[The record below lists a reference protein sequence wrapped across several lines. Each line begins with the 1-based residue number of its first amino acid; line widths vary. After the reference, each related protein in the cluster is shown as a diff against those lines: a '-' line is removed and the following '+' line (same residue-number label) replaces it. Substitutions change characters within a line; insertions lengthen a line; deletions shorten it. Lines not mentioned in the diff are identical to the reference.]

1 MLRRILPLLLGLLV
15 FAGCSA
21 PVESPP
27 STPLAAPLP
36 ISSLSGKPA
45 PEFTHSKPITAQAEP
60 ITAQVEPITA
70 QTKPI
75 TPQVEPIAALTSD
88 DQKPDQAAV
97 IITPAA
103 PQLILPLAYDS
114 VSSQGITISAVYFDD
129 RKFQLTVADQA
140 DGCGSQWM
148 DAKSAAMSCNG
159 YAAINGGFFTPE
171 GKPLGIL
178 VASGIKRGSLNQSS
192 LGAGIFISSKNKSA
206 IVRREHYA
214 PSSVTHNV
222 ENLLQA
228 GPILIEH
235 GKPTIGLSD
244 NNARPRSFI
253 AWDGK
258 HHWAI
263 GHIDSSTLAAAA
275 RALSETS
282 LIGFKAS
289 SVLNLDGGRSSDL
302 WAGPRV
308 PGGAKTHRSF
318 LNKPVRNY
326 LVITSR

>member
-21 PVESPP
+21 PIESPP

-60 ITAQVEPITA
+60 ITAQVET
-70 QTKPI
+70 I
-75 TPQVEPIAALTSD
+75 TPQVETIAALTSD

-97 IITPAA
+97 MITPAA

-114 VSSQGITISAVYFDD
+114 VSSQGITISAVCFDD

-148 DAKSAAMSCNG
+148 DAKSAAMSCDG

-289 SVLNLDGGRSSDL
+289 AVLNLDGGRSSDL

>member
-36 ISSLSGKPA
+36 ISSLSAKPA
-45 PEFTHSKPITAQAEP
+45 PEFTHSKP

-114 VSSQGITISAVYFDD
+114 VSSQGITISAVCFDD

>member
-60 ITAQVEPITA
+60 ITAQVET
-70 QTKPI
+70 I
-75 TPQVEPIAALTSD
+75 TPQVEPSAALTSD
-88 DQKPDQAAV
+88 DQKPDQGAV
-97 IITPAA
+97 MITPAA

-114 VSSQGITISAVYFDD
+114 VSSQGITISAVCFDD

-148 DAKSAAMSCNG
+148 DAKSAAMSCDG

-206 IVRREHYA
+206 ILRREHYA
-214 PSSVTHNV
+214 SSSVTHNV

-228 GPILIEH
+228 GPMLIEH

-289 SVLNLDGGRSSDL
+289 AVLNLDGGRSSDL

>member
-60 ITAQVEPITA
+60 ITAQVET
-70 QTKPI
+70 I
-75 TPQVEPIAALTSD
+75 TPQVETIAALTSD

-114 VSSQGITISAVYFDD
+114 VSSQGITISAVCFDD

-214 PSSVTHNV
+214 SSSVTHNV

-228 GPILIEH
+228 GPMLIEH

-289 SVLNLDGGRSSDL
+289 AVLNLDGGRSSDL

-308 PGGAKTHRSF
+308 PGGEKTHRSF

>member
-60 ITAQVEPITA
+60 ITAQVET
-70 QTKPI
+70 I
-75 TPQVEPIAALTSD
+75 TPQVEPSAALTSD

-97 IITPAA
+97 MITPAA

-114 VSSQGITISAVYFDD
+114 VSSQGITISAVCFDD

-148 DAKSAAMSCNG
+148 DAKSAAMSCDG

-206 IVRREHYA
+206 ILRREHYA
-214 PSSVTHNV
+214 SSSVTHNV

-228 GPILIEH
+228 GPMLIEH

>member
-1 MLRRILPLLLGLLV
+1 M
-15 FAGCSA
+15 
-21 PVESPP
+21 
-27 STPLAAPLP
+27 
-36 ISSLSGKPA
+36 
-45 PEFTHSKPITAQAEP
+45 
-60 ITAQVEPITA
+60 
-70 QTKPI
+70 
-75 TPQVEPIAALTSD
+75 
-88 DQKPDQAAV
+88 
-97 IITPAA
+97 TPAA
-103 PQLILPLAYDS
+103 PQLIMPLAYHS

-148 DAKSAAMSCNG
+148 DAKSAAMSCDG

-214 PSSVTHNV
+214 PSSVTNNV

-228 GPILIEH
+228 GPMLVEH

-289 SVLNLDGGRSSDL
+289 TVLNLDGGRSSDL

>member
-60 ITAQVEPITA
+60 ITAQVET
-70 QTKPI
+70 I
-75 TPQVEPIAALTSD
+75 TPQVEPSAALTSD

-114 VSSQGITISAVYFDD
+114 VSSQGITISAVCFDD

-148 DAKSAAMSCNG
+148 DAQSAAMSCNG

>member
-60 ITAQVEPITA
+60 ITAQVET
-70 QTKPI
+70 I
-75 TPQVEPIAALTSD
+75 TPQVETIAALTSD

-114 VSSQGITISAVYFDD
+114 VSSQGITISAVCFDD

-206 IVRREHYA
+206 ILRREHYA
-214 PSSVTHNV
+214 SSSVTHNV

-228 GPILIEH
+228 GPMLIEH

>member
-60 ITAQVEPITA
+60 ITAQVET
-70 QTKPI
+70 I
-75 TPQVEPIAALTSD
+75 TPQVEPSAALTSD

-97 IITPAA
+97 MITPAA

-114 VSSQGITISAVYFDD
+114 VSSQGITISAVCFDD

-148 DAKSAAMSCNG
+148 DAKSAAMSCDG
-159 YAAINGGFFTPE
+159 YAAITGGFFTPE

-289 SVLNLDGGRSSDL
+289 AVLNLDGGRSSDL

>member
-1 MLRRILPLLLGLLV
+1 M
-15 FAGCSA
+15 
-21 PVESPP
+21 
-27 STPLAAPLP
+27 P
-36 ISSLSGKPA
+36 ISSLSAKPA
-45 PEFTHSKPITAQAEP
+45 PEFIHSKPITAQAEP
-60 ITAQVEPITA
+60 IKWRQSPSHPLL
-70 QTKPI
+70 QTI
-75 TPQVEPIAALTSD
+75 N
-88 DQKPDQAAV
+88 KPDQAAV
-97 IITPAA
+97 IMTPAA

-114 VSSQGITISAVYFDD
+114 VSSQGITISAVCFDD

-148 DAKSAAMSCNG
+148 DAKSAAMSCDG

-214 PSSVTHNV
+214 SSSVTHNV

-289 SVLNLDGGRSSDL
+289 AVLNLDGGRSSDL

>member
-60 ITAQVEPITA
+60 ITAQVET
-70 QTKPI
+70 I
-75 TPQVEPIAALTSD
+75 TPQVEPSAALTSD

-97 IITPAA
+97 MITPAA

-114 VSSQGITISAVYFDD
+114 VSSQGITISAVCFDD

-148 DAKSAAMSCNG
+148 DAKSAAMSCDG

-206 IVRREHYA
+206 ILRREHYA
-214 PSSVTHNV
+214 SSSVTHNV

-289 SVLNLDGGRSSDL
+289 AVLNLDGGRSSDL

>member
-60 ITAQVEPITA
+60 ITAQVET
-70 QTKPI
+70 I
-75 TPQVEPIAALTSD
+75 TPQVEPSAALTSD

-97 IITPAA
+97 MITPAA

-114 VSSQGITISAVYFDD
+114 VSSQGITISAVCFDD

>member
-1 MLRRILPLLLGLLV
+1 M
-15 FAGCSA
+15 
-21 PVESPP
+21 
-27 STPLAAPLP
+27 
-36 ISSLSGKPA
+36 
-45 PEFTHSKPITAQAEP
+45 
-60 ITAQVEPITA
+60 
-70 QTKPI
+70 
-75 TPQVEPIAALTSD
+75 
-88 DQKPDQAAV
+88 
-97 IITPAA
+97 ITPAA

-114 VSSQGITISAVYFDD
+114 VSSQGITISAVCFDD

-214 PSSVTHNV
+214 SSSVTHNV

-289 SVLNLDGGRSSDL
+289 AVLNLDGGRSSDL

>member
-1 MLRRILPLLLGLLV
+1 MV

-36 ISSLSGKPA
+36 ISSLSAKPA
-45 PEFTHSKPITAQAEP
+45 PEFTHSKPITAQ
-60 ITAQVEPITA
+60 VEPITA
-70 QTKPI
+70 QTEPI

-114 VSSQGITISAVYFDD
+114 VSSQGITISAVCFDD

-206 IVRREHYA
+206 ILRREHYA
-214 PSSVTHNV
+214 SSSVTHNV

>member
-36 ISSLSGKPA
+36 ISSLSAKPA
-45 PEFTHSKPITAQAEP
+45 PEFTHSKPITAQTKP
-60 ITAQVEPITA
+60 ITPQVE
-70 QTKPI
+70 PI

-114 VSSQGITISAVYFDD
+114 VSSQGITISAVCFDD

-214 PSSVTHNV
+214 SSSVTHNV

>member
-60 ITAQVEPITA
+60 ITAQTE
-70 QTKPI
+70 PI

-114 VSSQGITISAVYFDD
+114 VSSQGITISAVCFDD

-214 PSSVTHNV
+214 SSSVTHNV

-263 GHIDSSTLAAAA
+263 GHINSSTLATAA

-289 SVLNLDGGRSSDL
+289 TVLNLDGGRSSDL

>member
-36 ISSLSGKPA
+36 ISSLSAKPA
-45 PEFTHSKPITAQAEP
+45 PEFTHSKP

-114 VSSQGITISAVYFDD
+114 VSSQGITISAVCFDD
-129 RKFQLTVADQA
+129 RKFQLTVADQI

-148 DAKSAAMSCNG
+148 DAQSAAMSCNG

-289 SVLNLDGGRSSDL
+289 AVLNLDGGRSSDL

-308 PGGAKTHRSF
+308 PGGEKTHRSF